1 MAEIKFKTKMDHLDS
16 LNLNYL
22 EVPAPVVKKL
32 GGITKQRLL
41 CTVNEVTWQCGLVA
55 LSKGAGYINLN
66 KKLIAQLS
74 IKKGDTITALLKPD
88 ESKYGMKMPPEL
100 KELLDQDKEGSKRYH
115 ALVAGKQRYIIYYV
129 QQVKSS
135 QLRVERAIMLIENL
149 KKLPKGK
156 ESYKG
161 LFGISSS
168 K

>member
-1 MAEIKFKTKMDHLDS
+1 MASIQFKTKMGRLDS
-16 LNLNYL
+16 LKLNYL
-22 EVPAPVVKKL
+22 EVPASVVKKL
-32 GGITKQRLL
+32 GGISKQRLL
-41 CTVNEVTWQCGLVA
+41 CTVNTVTWQCGLVA

-66 KKLIAQLS
+66 KNLITQLG
-74 IKKGDTITALLKPD
+74 IQKEDVITVSLQPD
-88 ESKYGMKMPPEL
+88 ESKYGMKMPAEL
-100 KELLDQDKEGSKRYH
+100 KELLDQDKEGNIRYH

-129 QQVKSS
+129 QQVKST
-135 QLRVERAIMLIENL
+135 QLRVERAILLIENL

>member
-1 MAEIKFKTKMDHLDS
+1 MEHLAS
-16 LNLNYL
+16 LNMYYVD
-22 EVPAPVVKKL
+22 VPATIVKKL

-41 CTVNEVTWQCGLVA
+41 CTIKSVTWQCGLVA
-55 LSKGAGYINLN
+55 LGKGKGYINLN
-66 KKLIAQLS
+66 KKLIKQLD
-74 IKKGDTITALLKPD
+74 IKEGDIFTASLQQD
-88 ESKYGMKMPPEL
+88 ESKYGMTMPEEL
-100 KELLDQDKEGSKRYH
+100 SELLKQDKEGSKRYH

-161 LFGISSS
+161 LFGIS